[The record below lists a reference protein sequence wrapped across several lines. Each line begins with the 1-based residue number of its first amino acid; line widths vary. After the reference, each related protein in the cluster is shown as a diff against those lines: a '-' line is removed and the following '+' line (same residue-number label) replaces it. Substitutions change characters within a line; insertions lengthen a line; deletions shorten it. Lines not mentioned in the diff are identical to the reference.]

1 MKKTTF
7 FMACCLS
14 LMLLASCK
22 KDPIAPTVNVFNGV
36 GYVIEGSFVYSGD
49 EITVGFVATG
59 ENLTK
64 MEVTLS
70 QNGSTLSYYSEEL
83 EKLASYSLS
92 HTLTVNATGTVTITG
107 TITDATG
114 QTASSSFNILCE
126 EKPNAKFVGHYE
138 GNALATGT
146 MEINMNGN
154 PFNQEFTDREVPVIL
169 DLVEGE
175 SMYEVIGTCKIND
188 NEINC
193 KGNVEGNTVTF
204 EAFEEIFTYPI
215 NIPGFFSFSPEIK
228 MTYCIRG
235 TLTNGKL
242 MLDGTCSGHGD
253 INTFISSGTLLM
265 ESTIGGALTKK

>member
-14 LMLLASCK
+14 LMLLVSCK

-92 HTLTVNATGTVTITG
+92 HTLTVNAIGTVTITG

-175 SMYEVIGTCKIND
+175 SMYEVIGTCKMND
-188 NEINC
+188 NEITC